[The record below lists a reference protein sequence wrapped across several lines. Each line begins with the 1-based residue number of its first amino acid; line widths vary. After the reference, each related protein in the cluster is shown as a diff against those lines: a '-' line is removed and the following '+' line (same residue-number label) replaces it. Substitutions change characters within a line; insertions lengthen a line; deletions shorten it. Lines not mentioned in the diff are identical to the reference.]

1 MQKEDVLLKFE
12 ECGYTLLDKDKI
24 QSGNRDIKYD
34 CIDSEGF
41 MYSLNYRTLADK
53 RYNGNNRVVKYN
65 PYSIYNIQKIIN
77 DKGSSTKVLSKTYL
91 NQKKKLELQ
100 CGKCDKIYEATY
112 GHLFIGCDLFC
123 KQCIKSQPIQKN
135 RRTHKL
141 EDVIPQIESKGY
153 TLVRYNT
160 AHDLTI
166 QDKDGYLY
174 DTILYNV
181 NADMQFDK
189 FGYDNIHTADNI
201 VKYIENNNIPTKLLD
216 IESVKNKK
224 IHSRAYKFTFEC
236 CECGK
241 PFKNTIQKVL
251 YENICRCT
259 YCTKKKSKLEFTV
272 EQYLKERNIH
282 YILQKRFEDCRD
294 KRTLPF
300 DFYLPD
306 YNCCI
311 EVNGDQ
317 HYREHQMFSQ
327 SLSERQRV
335 DKIKREYCNT
345 HNITLL
351 EIPHWNIFNNGKLSN
366 TYKNKINSIIK
377 M

>member
-1 MQKEDVLLKFE
+1 M
-12 ECGYTLLDKDKI
+12 
-24 QSGNRDIKYD
+24 
-34 CIDSEGF
+34 
-41 MYSLNYRTLADK
+41 A
-53 RYNGNNRVVKYN
+53 
-65 PYSIYNIQKIIN
+65 
-77 DKGSSTKVLSKTYL
+77 
-91 NQKKKLELQ
+91 
-100 CGKCDKIYEATY
+100 
-112 GHLFIGCDLFC
+112 
-123 KQCIKSQPIQKN
+123 
-135 RRTHKL
+135 
-141 EDVIPQIESKGY
+141 
-153 TLVRYNT
+153 
-160 AHDLTI
+160 
-166 QDKDGYLY
+166 
-174 DTILYNV
+174 
-181 NADMQFDK
+181 
-189 FGYDNIHTADNI
+189 
-201 VKYIENNNIPTKLLD
+201 
-216 IESVKNKK
+216 
-224 IHSRAYKFTFEC
+224 
-236 CECGK
+236 
-241 PFKNTIQKVL
+241 
-251 YENICRCT
+251 
-259 YCTKKKSKLEFTV
+259 